1 MHPPGGP
8 LIWLVLAVLAI
19 ILFARP
25 GKLSSLME
33 DMGKGIRGFRKGLSD
48 PDKTPPEQAPQV
60 EQRRE
65 TDRTGA

>member
-1 MHPPGGP
+1 
-8 LIWLVLAVLAI
+8 VLAI

-48 PDKTPPEQAPQV
+48 QDAKPAEPAPQV